1 MRFFVSQMRRGR
13 RWLIRN
19 TRRPRVGA
27 VDFGSFAGL
36 EPVSRDWGFDR
47 GTPVDRHYIED
58 FLQDHSGD
66 IRGHVL
72 EIADNAYTIRF
83 GGHRVQKSDILQPV
97 DGHPKATLVAD
108 LGTGEGVPTGRF
120 DCIICTQTLQF
131 IYQARQAI
139 ASLHAML
146 RPSGVLLMTVP
157 GISQISREDMER
169 TGDYWRFTTSS
180 MHRLLTESF
189 GDGVTVQSVGN
200 VYAAIAFLQG
210 VAVEELNPDLLAV
223 SDPQFQLLL
232 ICRAVRRK

>member
-1 MRFFVSQMRRGR
+1 MKFFVSQMRKGR

-27 VDFGSFAGL
+27 IDFGSFARL

-47 GTPVDRHYIED
+47 GTPVDRHYIEA
-58 FLQDHSGD
+58 FLEAHSSD
-66 IRGHVL
+66 IQGHVL

-83 GGHRVQKSDILQPV
+83 GGDKVQTSDILQPV
-97 DGHPKATLVAD
+97 EGQPKATVIAD
-108 LGTGEGVPTGRF
+108 LGTGAGVPTARF

-131 IYQARQAI
+131 IYQVREAI
-139 ASLHAML
+139 ASLHEML

-169 TGDYWRFTTSS
+169 TGDYWRFTTASI
-180 MHRLLTESF
+180 HRLLAESF
-189 GDGVTVQSVGN
+189 GDHVIVQSVGN

-210 VAVEELNPDLLAV
+210 LAVEELDLDSLEM

-232 ICRAVRRK
+232 VCRAVREK